1 MFFDPDLIDEDL
13 VGVVEDVDRVA
24 AHDELG
30 SLLLLEQQSLVVV
43 PLSRGPLLFLGINL
57 LGKKTLLAFCTNWSF

>member
-57 LGKKTLLAFCTNWSF
+57 